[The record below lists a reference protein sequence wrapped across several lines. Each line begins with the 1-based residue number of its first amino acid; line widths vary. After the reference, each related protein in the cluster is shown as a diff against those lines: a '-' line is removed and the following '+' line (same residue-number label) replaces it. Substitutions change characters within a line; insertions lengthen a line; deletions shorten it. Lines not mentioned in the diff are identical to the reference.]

1 MFPKYL
7 DAIAFDSVQMINC
20 FRRVPLIER
29 VIAPQTLP
37 LPLAA
42 IDNR

>member
-1 MFPKYL
+1 MLPTYL

-29 VIAPQTLP
+29 VTAPQTLP
-37 LPLAA
+37 LPLTA
-42 IDNR
+42 IDCR